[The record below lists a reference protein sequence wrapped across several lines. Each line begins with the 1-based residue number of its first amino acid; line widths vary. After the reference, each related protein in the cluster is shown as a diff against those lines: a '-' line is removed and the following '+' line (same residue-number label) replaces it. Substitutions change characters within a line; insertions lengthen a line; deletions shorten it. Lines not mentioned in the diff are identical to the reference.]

1 MDYLKELGINEITIE
16 KIKKNNL
23 PNVVRQFINDREN
36 ATKII
41 KYMQDNK
48 IDVLDDLLIRRL
60 EVFSIDYDRLKKAFE
75 KLNKKVLVALIS
87 EDISAIDFL

>member
-87 EDISAIDFL
+87 EDISAINFL